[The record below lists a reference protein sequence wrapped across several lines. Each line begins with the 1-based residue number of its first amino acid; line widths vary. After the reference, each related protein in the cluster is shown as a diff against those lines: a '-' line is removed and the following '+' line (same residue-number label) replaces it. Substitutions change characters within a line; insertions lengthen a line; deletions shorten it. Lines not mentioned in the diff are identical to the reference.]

1 LEALDL
7 KAPMNQSKLET
18 LRNKFK
24 DRFQSAAEYVYSAP
38 GRTELGGNHTDHNNG
53 KVLAASV
60 DLDMTA
66 AVAARTDHVVRVFS
80 EGLGTST
87 EIAITDSSVRKEERG
102 TTAALIR
109 GMAAAFDQWGYGQG
123 GFDAYVESRVGVGS
137 GLSSSACFEVLMG
150 TIMNDLTAEGKIG
163 ATEIALAGQRTEND
177 YFGKPCGLMDQ
188 LTCAIGGALKID
200 FRDPGSPV
208 VQKIDFDPR
217 IYGFGLVVVNTG
229 SDHAD
234 LTDEYASIPAEMR
247 SVARFFGV
255 ETCRD
260 IDEQVF
266 VGAMKEV
273 RKACGDRAALRCLHF
288 LEENKRVDREFDA
301 LQKNDFGTFLK
312 VVQES
317 GDSSMKWLQNIY
329 PGADPEHQSVT
340 LALALA
346 DRFLASAGKGAY
358 RVHGGG
364 FAGTIQAYV
373 PLESLDDFVKTISGI
388 FGPSSVSPLA
398 IRPTGAVRVA

>member
-1 LEALDL
+1 
-7 KAPMNQSKLET
+7 MNQSEHDT

-24 DRFQSAAEYVYSAP
+24 DRFQSPAEYVYSSP

-66 AVAARTDHVVRVFS
+66 AVAPRTDHVVRVFS
-80 EGLGTST
+80 EGLGTAT
-87 EIAITDSSVRKEERG
+87 EIAVTDSSVKKNERG

-109 GMAAAFDQWGYGQG
+109 GMAAAFDQWGYAQG

-150 TIMNDLTAEGKIG
+150 TIMNDLTAQGKIG
-163 ATEIALAGQRTEND
+163 AKEIALAGQRAEND

-200 FRDPGSPV
+200 FRDPGNPA

-217 IYGFGLVVVNTG
+217 RHGFGLVVVNTG

-234 LTDEYASIPAEMR
+234 LTDEYASIPEEMR

-260 IDEQVF
+260 LDEDAF
-266 VGAMKEV
+266 AAAMKEV
-273 RKACGDRAALRCLHF
+273 REACGDRAALRCLHF
-288 LEENKRVDREFDA
+288 LQENKRVDREFEA

-312 VVQES
+312 VVQKS
-317 GDSSMKWLQNIY
+317 GDSSMKWLQNIH
-329 PGADPEHQSVT
+329 PGTNPEHQSVT

-346 DRFLASAGKGAY
+346 DRFLGTAGRGAY

-373 PLESLDDFVKTISGI
+373 PLESLDDFIGTMSRV
-388 FGPSSVSPLA
+388 FGPSSVFLLA
-398 IRPTGAVRVA
+398 IRAAGAARIG